1 MLLLVISIYSYYCL
15 SSRMTDYEK
24 KRLEFILNKEK
35 ELELLEKKIKQIAF
49 CTEKNEKY
57 QQAISDINTIIDK
70 LNLPPGSVCKNY
82 NPVHKKQQI
91 DEHKYV
97 NHEHKYIHDE
107 HKYVHREY
115 NPKYIHDENKKL

>member
-82 NPVHKKQQI
+82 NPNNEKQQI
-91 DEHKYV
+91 F
-97 NHEHKYIHDE
+97 HD
-107 HKYVHREY
+107 
-115 NPKYIHDENKKL
+115 KYIHDENKYIHDENKNI